1 MDGEAV
7 ILRREIGRHERG
19 RGKRYDVALK
29 RRVQAWISRRRHA
42 GASLASIGAEVGLCL
57 ETVRRWLRADLASPG
72 KRLARRS
79 ALVPVRVVDE
89 PRAVRTVSVV
99 SPSGFRVD
107 GLALAEAAAMLRALA

>member
-7 ILRREIGRHERG
+7 ILRRELARHERG

-29 RRVQAWISRRRHA
+29 RRVQAWISRRRQA
-42 GASLASIGAEVGLCL
+42 GATLATIGAEVGLGF
-57 ETVRRWLRADLASPG
+57 ETVRRWLRADLASAG
-72 KRLARRS
+72 KLARRS
-79 ALVPVRVVDE
+79 ALVPVRVIDE

-107 GLALAEAAAMLRALA
+107 GVTLAEAAAMLRALA